1 MKILKTYIL
10 LLSCI
15 KTILLQ
21 NINPKP
27 LCNSNYNCTECESC
41 LSEIQN
47 YESCYY
53 YNLFCK
59 NNSQILYSSF
69 LKNEYIQF
77 FDGIPEM
84 NSFCG
89 KKKFVIGNKKDE
101 IIIFDGRNKTFPRV
115 ENIHCH
121 YLIDSVNN
129 NSLYPFLEIKKT
141 KNSEINEEDTGLEIG
156 INNILTLSEGELA
169 EAINCSKLSN
179 TTYYRRYLHKVE
191 SLEIFVDFSEFEYG
205 LLQDILEIKIIF
217 ENNIFNSSNLYYS
230 KSYNSSN
237 STSSSSSDSKDV
249 FYGIGV
255 VAAIAVLGLLIYCC
269 CFKKER
275 EVVEVDTTRCRLQ

>member
-10 LLSCI
+10 LLFCI

-129 NSLYPFLEIKKT
+129 NSLYLFLYI
-141 KNSEINEEDTGLEIG
+141 
-156 INNILTLSEGELA
+156 
-169 EAINCSKLSN
+169 
-179 TTYYRRYLHKVE
+179 
-191 SLEIFVDFSEFEYG
+191 
-205 LLQDILEIKIIF
+205 
-217 ENNIFNSSNLYYS
+217 
-230 KSYNSSN
+230 
-237 STSSSSSDSKDV
+237 
-249 FYGIGV
+249 
-255 VAAIAVLGLLIYCC
+255 
-269 CFKKER
+269 
-275 EVVEVDTTRCRLQ
+275 